1 MFVLDLSRR
10 GRIRVAAAL
19 AIALTLF
26 WALGREPVVREI
38 LPASVPV
45 ARGRERPIY
54 RIGTQAK
61 KVALTFDISWGTRM
75 PGPVLDVLDRY
86 GLKVTFFLSGP
97 WSERHP
103 EIVRRIAG
111 SGHEVQSHGH
121 KHVNFSTLSA
131 QGVVDNLRTAHEI
144 LVRLTG
150 QTPNLVRPPN
160 GDFDDKSIL
169 AARSIGYE
177 TVIWD
182 VDSLDW
188 KNPGVDA
195 IRERVLRRVQPG
207 SIILMHASDSCKQTD
222 QALPGIIEGLRQ
234 QGFEIVKL
242 SELLKLGPPV
252 IPTLAPVDGPSPLRE
267 APPVRG

>member
-1 MFVLDLSRR
+1 MLVVDLSRR
-10 GRIRVAAAL
+10 VRWRLAAAVVLTAVL
-19 AIALTLF
+19 AWSI
-26 WALGREPVVREI
+26 GQEPAVAEA
-38 LPASVPV
+38 LPAALPV

-54 RIGTQAK
+54 RIGTNEP

-75 PGPVLDVLDRY
+75 PGPVLDQLDRY
-86 GLKVTFFLSGP
+86 GVKATFFLSGP

-131 QGVVDNLRTAHEI
+131 EGVVENLRAAHDI
-144 LVRLTG
+144 LTRLTG
-150 QTPNLVRPPN
+150 QTPSFVRPPN

-188 KNPGVDA
+188 MNPGVDR
-195 IRERVLRRVQPG
+195 IVERVLRLTKPG

-222 QALPGIIEGLRQ
+222 QALPRIIEGLRGRGLQ
-234 QGFEIVKL
+234 IVTL
-242 SELLKLGPPV
+242 RELLRLGPPV
-252 IPTLAPVDGPSPLRE
+252 IPTLAPLDGLPPRE
-267 APPVRG
+267 APPLRG